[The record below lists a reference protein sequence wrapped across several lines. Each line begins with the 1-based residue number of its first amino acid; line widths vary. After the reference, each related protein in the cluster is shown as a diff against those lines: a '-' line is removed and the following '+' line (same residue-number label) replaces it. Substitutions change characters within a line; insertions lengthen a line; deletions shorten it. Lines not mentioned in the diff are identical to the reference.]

1 MYQMRL
7 NNLQYNTVPSKLET
21 VGLESARAAAAFRSR
36 AVALGIVGGSCGLR
50 HVQLPG
56 WQGGRLVVTRMRKVV
71 DRVIARVMGI
81 EMNNCVNKEY
91 NMIKI

>member
-36 AVALGIVGGSCGLR
+36 AVALGIVGGSCGLQ

-56 WQGGRLVVTRMRKVV
+56 WQTCSDTDEESCGPSDSESDG
-71 DRVIARVMGI
+71 
-81 EMNNCVNKEY
+81 N
-91 NMIKI
+91 

>member
-1 MYQMRL
+1 MRL

-36 AVALGIVGGSCGLR
+36 AVALGIVGGSCGLQ

-56 WQGGRLVVTRMRKVV
+56 WQTVALERVV
-71 DRVIARVMGI
+71 RVLEKHARTGPQPGLSARR
-81 EMNNCVNKEY
+81 
-91 NMIKI
+91 